1 MPRTIVITGAS
12 SGIGEALALRYASER
27 ARLGLLGRNRER
39 LDRVAAECR
48 RHGAE
53 AHVAAIDVRA
63 RSEIRGWLED
73 FDRATPVDVLI
84 ANAGVMAGRPPDG
97 EIEPPDDSHALIE
110 TNVVGVLN
118 AIHPLLPRMMSRGH
132 GQIGIVGSLAGF
144 IPLPDAPS
152 YCASKSAVLSYGLAL
167 RSLLRPHGIGVSV
180 ICPGYVTTPMT
191 QQESGWKPFEMS
203 AERAAAL
210 ICRGLACNRPII
222 AFPFLLAL
230 LSRIGG
236 ILPDRVRRWTD
247 VPFRFTVQPHGGGAL
262 RSGGAPPDHPGI
274 KTPPR

>member
-63 RSEIRGWLED
+63 RSEILGWLED

-110 TNVVGVLN
+110 TNVLGVLN

-210 ICRGLACNRPII
+210 ICRGLARNRPII

-262 RSGGAPPDHPGI
+262 RSGGASPDHP
-274 KTPPR
+274 